1 MKEINIIQF
10 NIILIEY
17 LFAYTINVANVYKI
31 DLKNHHYI
39 LVDMTDVVADS
50 AGIVDNVDST
60 DDMIQTPWKD
70 MEQMVATF
78 KIQANQMSQQF
89 RLLQKTTQ
97 KQIAQLKKEAGKPK
111 TKSKVARKPSGFA
124 KPSKIS
130 KELAA
135 FMGKDEDVD
144 VARTEVT
151 QFVIAYIKDN
161 KLAESKDIKPD
172 KKLQELLGPTGDDKI
187 TYFNIQKFM
196 NKHFIKY

>member
-1 MKEINIIQF
+1 MNEWMNEINIIQF

-39 LVDMTDVVADS
+39 LVDMTDVATDS

-111 TKSKVARKPSGFA
+111 TKSKVANT
-124 KPSKIS
+124 
-130 KELAA
+130 
-135 FMGKDEDVD
+135 V
-144 VARTEVT
+144 
-151 QFVIAYIKDN
+151 
-161 KLAESKDIKPD
+161 
-172 KKLQELLGPTGDDKI
+172 LGTFG
-187 TYFNIQKFM
+187 
-196 NKHFIKY
+196 FIKFPMPTIEFNQSSGTRFYGVYF

>member
-1 MKEINIIQF
+1 
-10 NIILIEY
+10 
-17 LFAYTINVANVYKI
+17 
-31 DLKNHHYI
+31 
-39 LVDMTDVVADS
+39 MTDVVADS

-130 KELAA
+130 KELAV